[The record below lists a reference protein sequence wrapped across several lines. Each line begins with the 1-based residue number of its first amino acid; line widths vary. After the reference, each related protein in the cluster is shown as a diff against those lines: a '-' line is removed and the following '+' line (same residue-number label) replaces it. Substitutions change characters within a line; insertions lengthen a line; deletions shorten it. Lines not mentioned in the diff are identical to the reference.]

1 MGFVRFMQ
9 SWAGRVLRIGAGAL
23 MVWYG
28 LAQMGGSAG
37 VILAVV
43 GVVPIAA
50 GVFHF
55 CLMGPLLGGM
65 LMDHPAGT
73 K

>member
-1 MGFVRFMQ
+1 MAFIRFMQ

-23 MVWYG
+23 MMWYG
-28 LAQMGGSAG
+28 LAQMGGPG
-37 VILAVV
+37 GLILAAV

-55 CLMGPLLGGM
+55 CLMGPLFGGM